1 MRRSR
6 LYLCLS
12 ILSLG
17 VAGFFAAVDGRCE
30 RGFEC
35 SVADPADHHRE
46 QMYVALVDRNPDAMM
61 RHAGELMAHDRIDG
75 YRMYGYAWRMK
86 GEYQLAADAYSECLS
101 SERTSKDVPL
111 IIDAFIGRAAA
122 NAALGKLELAATDI
136 NHAATVSLARLE
148 NRPDDPWAHYQLA
161 CVYAVRSTIVTRG
174 HDRAKALESLRLAI
188 ESGFDAFEHMRADID
203 LDSLHGSAQFEKLL
217 PSA

>member
-17 VAGFFAAVDGRCE
+17 VAGFFAAVDSRCQ

-35 SVADPADHHRE
+35 SVANPADHHRE
-46 QMYVALVDRNPDAMM
+46 QMYVGLVDRNPDTIM

-86 GEYQLAADAYSECLS
+86 GEHQLAADAYSECLAS
-101 SERTSKDVPL
+101 DRTHKDVPL

-122 NAALGKLELAATDI
+122 YAALGRLDLAKTDI
-136 NHAATVSLARLE
+136 DHAASVSHARLDD
-148 NRPDDPWAHYQLA
+148 RPDDPWAHYQLA

-174 HDRAKALESLRLAI
+174 YDRDRALEYLQLAI
-188 ESGFDAFEHMRADID
+188 VNGFDAFEHMRADID
-203 LDSLHGSAQFEKLL
+203 LASLHGSKQFEKLL